1 MRQGSERHSQFHS
14 YNHMSSDLIDHVPS
28 HIPDCSFPARFLLR
42 TTRRSFV
49 PCSLGLAGSKN
60 QLGHFNYHWI
70 CAHKRPIGRY
80 VGRRVDWSLMR
91 LVGIYPPP
99 TLCQT
104 EHFRIFLFCS
114 IFNPRATSNANSS
127 QRGFEAG
134 PWSEKPDESTD
145 GVASQSSAWRNHCG
159 TRNTRNLTSTV
170 FAAASMTRYEA
181 RTY

>member
-70 CAHKRPIGRY
+70 CAHNRPDRPICWLTSRLADMLATGAFATIQWKS
-80 VGRRVDWSLMR
+80 VMR

-99 TLCQT
+99 TSCQT
-104 EHFRIFLFCS
+104 EHFRILLFCS
-114 IFNPRATSNANSS
+114 IFNPSPRHVER
-127 QRGFEAG
+127 QQL
-134 PWSEKPDESTD
+134 P
-145 GVASQSSAWRNHCG
+145 
-159 TRNTRNLTSTV
+159 
-170 FAAASMTRYEA
+170 A
-181 RTY
+181 RLRCWTME

>member
-1 MRQGSERHSQFHS
+1 MPRRTLCVKEASVTHRFHS

-114 IFNPRATSNANSS
+114 IFNPPRHVERQQLPARPSKLDHGVRS
-127 QRGFEAG
+127 QTNPQTELPVKAPHGETTA
-134 PWSEKPDESTD
+134 
-145 GVASQSSAWRNHCG
+145 VHG
-159 TRNTRNLTSTV
+159 TRGI
-170 FAAASMTRYEA
+170 
-181 RTY
+181 